1 MRGYLV
7 HFAAILLAMLQ
18 PVRAQDLAILT
29 SFPEQF
35 SAGFVQIFAPGSPGN
50 ADGHD
55 TASDTGGAQ
64 AASDSKGGPS
74 GDPERGIRVLN
85 KNTVAALDEILRG
98 NPRGFKI
105 FWSSSPE
112 AFEILRRENAFAAAD
127 ICGAGGPPSV
137 APFAISAVGWARRRD
152 AEVFMPGEW
161 NDLLDPSY
169 NGKIAMARPS
179 RSGTTHLMIEEILQV
194 RGWNPGWAYFLE
206 LAGNLS
212 TLTARSFGVPE
223 GLIDRRFDIGFTIDF
238 LAQSRAELLD
248 FRYGRPLVL
257 APAQIGILKEVGDPA
272 QACAFVRL
280 ILSPQGQRML
290 VQPDIGR
297 VPYDAAIREE
307 VRNQLPDGIIQALR
321 LPWLDYDARASADR
335 FWAVNTLFDLTITEV
350 LTERRDL
357 WRRYH
362 ALRGRVAPER
372 LNRVRRILTT
382 VPVSWDEARDA
393 SLRIAGGMR
402 GTALVTLG
410 TAEREIVADWR
421 ARVATQL
428 SAAERALVALE
439 RPGGR

>member
-1 MRGYLV
+1 MRGYLA
-7 HFAAILLAMLQ
+7 HFTAILLATLL
-18 PVRAQDLAILT
+18 PAKAQDLAILT
-29 SFPEQF
+29 SFPERF
-35 SAGFVQIFAPGSPGN
+35 SAEFVDLFADEFSGREAAGGRAGDEST
-50 ADGHD
+50 AESGHD
-55 TASDTGGAQ
+55 PG
-64 AASDSKGGPS
+64 
-74 GDPERGIRVLN
+74 RGIRVLN

-98 NPRGFKI
+98 NPRRFQV

-112 AFEILRRENAFAAAD
+112 AFEILRRENAFAPEGV
-127 ICGAGGPPSV
+127 CGADGPPSV

-152 AEVFMPGEW
+152 AEVFMPAEW

-169 NGKIAMARPS
+169 GGKIAMARPS
-179 RSGTTHLMIEEILQV
+179 RSGTTHLMVEEILQV
-194 RGWNPGWAYFLE
+194 RGWDAGWAYFLE

-223 GLIDRRFDIGFTIDF
+223 GVIDRRFDIGFTVDF

-272 QACAFVRL
+272 QACAFLRL
-280 ILSPQGQRML
+280 ILSREGQLML

-297 VPYDAAIREE
+297 VPYDPAIREE

-357 WRRYH
+357 WRRH
-362 ALRGRVAPER
+362 HELRGRVPPER
-372 LNRVRRILTT
+372 LNRVRRILTE

-410 TAEREIVADWR
+410 AAEREIVTNWR
-421 ARVATQL
+421 ARVAAKL
-428 SAAERALVALE
+428 VAAERALAALE